1 MTEKYPLI
9 MDDHNKFMLPSGY
22 LTQPWKIPD
31 KWKFIAGK
39 FIYFYGPWIP

>member
-1 MTEKYPLI
+1 MIGLYFIGGKG
-9 MDDHNKFMLPSGY
+9 LPSGY